1 MKNEWEKIYSSKSK
15 RHKNEWPNEELVGFI
30 NRTYFLKKKNLI

>member
-15 RHKNEWPNEELVGFI
+15 RHKNEWPNE
-30 NRTYFLKKKNLI
+30 KKKKKMILIIMD